1 MKKLKNRLRKMI
13 VMLCTVAAFLC
24 CSLVPVLADE
34 EATTET
40 IDENSDLDAGVVN
53 GDELPFYP
61 TDIYGKNYIL
71 LTYPI
76 YTNDVYDAY
85 FLYIFDC
92 DVSVSMVYPYSDNDK
107 SIHLLIND
115 VTNVS
120 SYRYFEYTP
129 DEGWVCQGSGSNE
142 IRVTPG
148 NGPTI
153 LKSTV
158 DIFLT
163 SDNSLQYAKNADII
177 ERPLDSLSVFLYDF
191 GCLLTGSIGV
201 VSTSIV
207 GVVGS
212 FFIIIPAIV
221 GLFYALLRRD

>member
-24 CSLVPVLADE
+24 CSVVPAFADE
-34 EATTET
+34 EAV
-40 IDENSDLDAGVVN
+40 NSDLDAGVVN

-61 TDIYGKNYIL
+61 TEIYGKNYIL
-71 LTYPI
+71 LTYSGF
-76 YTNDVYDAY
+76 VSGSLYDAY
-85 FLYIFDC
+85 YLYVFDS
-92 DVSVSMVYPYSDNDK
+92 DVSVSMVYPYSEND
-107 SIHLLIND
+107 SNFHLLIND

-120 SYRYFEYTP
+120 RYYYFEYTP
-129 DEGWVCQGSGSNE
+129 DKGWVCLGSGSDE

-163 SDNSLQYAKNADII
+163 TDNSLQFAKNADII

-207 GVVGS
+207 GIVGS